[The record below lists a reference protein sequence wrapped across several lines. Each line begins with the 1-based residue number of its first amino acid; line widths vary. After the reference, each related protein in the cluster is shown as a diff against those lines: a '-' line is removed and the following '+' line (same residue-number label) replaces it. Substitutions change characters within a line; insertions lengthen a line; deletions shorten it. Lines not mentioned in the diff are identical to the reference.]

1 MGLSVYEQMQ
11 NVKLL
16 TLEELLELNEFL
28 VGQIK
33 HVRKQNN
40 IRARS
45 NFSVGDDVG
54 FGVRGARGKRSYKE
68 GTLHAIKRTRAQVKV
83 DGVLWTVPL
92 NMLQTL

>member
-45 NFSVGDDVG
+45 NFSVGDNVG
-54 FGVRGARGKRSYKE
+54 FGDRGARGKRSYKE
-68 GTLHAIKRTRAQVKV
+68 GTLHAIKRTRAQVHV